1 MNSLEWLNVVPSVCM
16 LLPSACRNSW
26 KHILLKGICPSLSFK
41 IFWQLFNSMLFLSTG
56 CGFYGQVKFYSTLWK
71 LHVIMNNSKPLV
83 SFSLESVSHSFSLW
97 ILDLTSTTTTKI
109 FFLLKSEIFFSILH
123 SETINLCWS
132 PEGGGSDIAT
142 PFGNDIFVKGAK
154 DRETGD
160 ILTRSQHC
168 FLCHRQR

>member
-1 MNSLEWLNVVPSVCM
+1 M

-26 KHILLKGICPSLSFK
+26 EHILLKGICPSLSFK
-41 IFWQLFNSMLFLSTG
+41 IFLQLFNSMLFLSTG
-56 CGFYGQVKFYSTLWK
+56 CGFYGQVKFYSALWK

-132 PEGGGSDIAT
+132 PEGGGSDIALPLAMT
-142 PFGNDIFVKGAK
+142 Y
-154 DRETGD
+154 
-160 ILTRSQHC
+160 L
-168 FLCHRQR
+168 